1 MQIKHKKFIFIIT
14 KATKKTEKTVAM
26 TADTFT
32 ENSYYAGLYRAV
44 DQYWEDRLQREYQPK
59 NEFTLQREAANE
71 WVLFLPEPLCVSRR
85 KMENYLH
92 QEHEVYFAILDEQ
105 ALRLSCLSPCNDV
118 DDHQHIL
125 RTADLLIDFMQAQ
138 FQLTAAH
145 IEAQM
150 AQTKFRLLRQQVERK
165 FYRTGLPGSL
175 VQEPI
180 LQLYTPQRC
189 A

>member
-1 MQIKHKKFIFIIT
+1 MKIKHKKFIFIVT
-14 KATKKTEKTVAM
+14 KETKTTEKTVAM
-26 TADTFT
+26 TPDTFT
-32 ENSYYAGLYRAV
+32 ENSYYAGLHRAV
-44 DQYWEDRLQREYQPK
+44 DQYWEDRLQREYQPT
-59 NEFTLQREAANE
+59 NEFSLRREAANS
-71 WVLFLPEPLCVSRR
+71 WVLFLPEPAPISKR
-85 KMENYLH
+85 KITHFLY
-92 QEHEVYFAILDEQ
+92 QEHDVYGLLLEEQ
-105 ALRLSCLSPCNDV
+105 TLVLSCLNPCNDL

-138 FQLTAAH
+138 FQLTAAR

-150 AQTKFRLLRQQVERK
+150 AQTKFRLLRQQLKRK

-175 VQEPI
+175 AQEPF